1 MVFFKRVFYR
11 AGFFYFEFFVAM
23 TLLLFL
29 MSTVFRFQFDIIKNW
44 YSLKAVVQRIT
55 VLRVCKYDEGSI
67 FLQQKIQNESYCKEH
82 DMSIAFVMQDGTMIM
97 ADISMFIVEPV
108 VGGIV
113 RGDRLLI
120 PFLKRV
126 Y

>member
-1 MVFFKRVFYR
+1 MAFFKRIFYR
-11 AGFFYFEFFVAM
+11 AGFFYFEFFIAI

-29 MSTVFRFQFDIIKNW
+29 ITTVFRFQFDIIKNW
-44 YSLKAVVQRIT
+44 YSLKAVVQRIA
-55 VLRVCKYDEGSI
+55 VLRVCKYDELNL
-67 FLQQKIQNESYCKEH
+67 FLQQKIQGESYCKEH
-82 DMSIAFVMQDGTMIM
+82 DMSISFMMQDGTVIM
-97 ADISMFIVEPV
+97 ADISMFIVEPALR
-108 VGGIV
+108 GIV